1 VTTTMRFNAE
11 GEQRYGAIGVYQKQD
26 GRWVPLVRS
35 ASW

>member
-1 VTTTMRFNAE
+1 MRFNAD